1 MQCSSYYRDPYEAQ
15 AWELYLQESAL
26 RTAREEVAFLEATG
40 GATSAEIARIRDRV
54 LGNPEVPMVAIKVE
68 PTDQRPTVTVSLKSV
83 LLDLVHEDGQ
93 ANQLCR
99 RVKPMLEPA
108 GIHTFRKHQATYVL
122 KNDVGRIR
130 DLAQRFF

>member
-15 AWELYLQESAL
+15 AWELYLREGTL
-26 RTAREEVAFLEATG
+26 RAAREEVAFLEATG
-40 GATSAEIARIRDRV
+40 GATFEEIARIRGRV
-54 LGNPEVPMVAIKVE
+54 LGNPDVPMAAIKI
-68 PTDQRPTVTVSLKSV
+68 DDDARPSVTVSLKSV
-83 LLDLVHEDGQ
+83 LLDLVHEDGK

-99 RVKPMLEPA
+99 RVKPMLEQA

-130 DLAQRFF
+130 DLALSRV